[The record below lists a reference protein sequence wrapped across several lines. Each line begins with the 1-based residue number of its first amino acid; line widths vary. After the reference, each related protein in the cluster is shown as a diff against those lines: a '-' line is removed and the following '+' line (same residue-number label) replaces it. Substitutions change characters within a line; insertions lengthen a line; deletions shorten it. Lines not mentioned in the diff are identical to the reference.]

1 MDDLDNRVDD
11 LGNRVDDLDFDVKKP
26 RIKWL
31 SIWMIRLEVVRAK
44 LVLVL
49 ARCAVLC
56 CAVMVFV
63 FISWVLSI
71 DFGLC
76 QGGQP
81 QGFAP
86 TIISGGW
93 RNMAKSRFKKF

>member
-1 MDDLDNRVDD
+1 MAVLENRVAL
-11 LGNRVDDLDFDVKKP
+11 LGKRVAVFAFDVKKP
-26 RIKWL
+26 RIKWV
-31 SIWMIRLEVVRAK
+31 SIWMIRLEVVRVK
-44 LVLVL
+44 LALVL
-49 ARCAVLC
+49 ARCVVLT
-56 CAVMVFV
+56 VFV
-63 FISWVLSI
+63 FIGWALSI

-93 RNMAKSRFKKF
+93 RNMAKSKV

>member
-1 MDDLDNRVDD
+1 VDDLDNRVDDLDSRVDDLDSRLNDLDNRVDD

-56 CAVMVFV
+56 CDGICVH
-63 FISWVLSI
+63 S
-71 DFGLC
+71 
-76 QGGQP
+76 
-81 QGFAP
+81 FALL
-86 TIISGGW
+86 
-93 RNMAKSRFKKF
+93 K